1 MRININKK
9 VMIASVPIIIMIMF
23 LQGFTYQIFTEANQ
37 SMLELSVNSKMEKQI
52 SKTRLSLEQVL
63 MPANDYLVSGDQVE
77 VKNFEELA
85 SRVEE
90 NIKTLDEMSYNQQ
103 EKTIVKEIQESWKSI
118 KPVALQILAI
128 PSPIG
133 NVVGAN
139 MMEKMDAESDRAAE
153 GIEKLEQLYEKQMTK
168 NQQKSEEN
176 KRKIILGFVIMNIIL
191 LLIILG
197 SGYYIRTK
205 ISQPL
210 RQTAKLIG
218 ELGSSN
224 GDLTKRI
231 HIVTGDE
238 IEDIA
243 NYTNQLMENTQGM
256 ILEIS
261 KVAKRLDTVTELVAD
276 HCQVVE
282 SATKQVASS
291 ITDVAQGSSHQASEA
306 QSLAAQVEV
315 LRHAVESLDGLSK
328 AVTKQEKETKEK
340 ITVSNSLLKQVEVTM
355 SEISL
360 KSNNAKRSI
369 DQLGNMSGEITK
381 IIDVIDAIATQTSLL
396 ALNAAIEAAR
406 AGEQGKGFAVV
417 ADEVRKLAEQ
427 SQHSAQ
433 EISQLVMTIQGEIQ
447 NTVTITTEN
456 VDAAN
461 KGLVMSD
468 QIYKAITGIEESIN
482 TIGQQL
488 VFVGENVTSLEA
500 ATETTVVSSQSIS
513 AICQQN
519 AAMSQQ
525 VSALAE
531 QQADGL
537 VKVTE
542 ELHSVSL
549 ETAKLNALIHKFK
562 C

>member
-1 MRININKK
+1 VRININKK